1 MNILVTKLLF
11 LLSGVRAIPYQG
23 WWPPQGGYYNSHY
36 VDWYRGSSRTT
47 VVLSAPHDGWLRPDS
62 IDNRERGCYNSKTR
76 TCDWTCSTT
85 SYKSTSKCEAADSA
99 DLWSAKLAMELRDQI
114 AMETGETPHLIINQL
129 HRSKLDPN
137 RGREEATQ
145 GDFQAGTAFDT
156 YHGFIKKA
164 HELVKENGKPAIHFD
179 IHGYSSH
186 KDLWFELGY
195 LIHNSDLDRGNLR
208 ASESSIR
215 ALAGRASKQGVSFT
229 SLVRGQD
236 SLGQRFQEAGYKA
249 IPSPAWPSPSSGS
262 HGKYYRGGYTTQTW
276 GSKEG
281 GNIDCI
287 QMELPPEP
295 RKRSEVHGP
304 RIGKILGEFVNKWYP
319 NYY

>member
-1 MNILVTKLLF
+1 MNFLVIQLALL
-11 LLSGVRAIPYQG
+11 LVGVQTIPYRGGWPAQG
-23 WWPPQGGYYNSHY
+23 SYYNSHY
-36 VDWYRGSSRTT
+36 VDWYKGSSRTT
-47 VVLSAPHDGWLRPDS
+47 VIISAPHDGWLRPSS
-62 IDNRERGCYNSKTR
+62 IDNRERGCYNTKTE

-85 SYKSTSKCEAADSA
+85 SYKRSTKCNALGTADI
-99 DLWSAKLAMELRDQI
+99 WSGKLAMELRDKI

-137 RGREEATQ
+137 RERGEATL
-145 GDFQAGTAFDT
+145 GDYQAGTAFDT

-164 HELVKENGKPAIHFD
+164 HEIVNQYGKPAVHFD

-195 LIHNSDLDRGNLR
+195 LITNSDLDRGYLR
-208 ASESSIR
+208 ASDSSIR
-215 ALAGRASKQGVSFT
+215 SLASRAAKSGISFT
-229 SLVRGQD
+229 SLVRGRD
-236 SLGQRFQEAGYKA
+236 SLGNMFQEAGYKA
-249 IPSPAWPSPSSGS
+249 IPSPAWPSPSRGS

-287 QMELPPEP
+287 QMEFPPEP
-295 RKRSEVHGP
+295 RTNNEVHGP
-304 RIGKILGEFVNKWYP
+304 QIGKILAAFVNKWYP
-319 NYY
+319 SY